1 MPRTGAPARR
11 HPAAKPVLLMVI
23 AAGLVT
29 ACGAHGVAA
38 PDSSHP
44 AATASAP
51 SATAQA
57 QATTPP
63 RYIAPLTGLPAASSA
78 AADRPAVAMVLSGQ
92 HLYGL
97 GQADMVFEEITSPTR
112 YIAVFQS
119 QQPSMVGPI
128 TSTRP
133 TDGMVL
139 SVLHALVGYAGG
151 TPGFV
156 DVLDHT
162 KVIDLGQADHNS
174 LYRQVSW
181 GLAASASALERAAR
195 GSQPPPM
202 LSYRGEGLGT
212 GHTLAASGVQRRSSV
227 RVQLPG
233 GGSADWRFNSA
244 IDRWV
249 QVSGGPPASVAN
261 LIIQMVAYKQVF
273 VSHRE
278 GITVPSARVV
288 GTGRAI
294 VFTGLAGTGLTGS
307 GGLAVAANW
316 SKPAL
321 GDVTNYLAADYSVL
335 NFAPGPTWVILAPPG
350 TRVVAGS

>member
-1 MPRTGAPARR
+1 MLRKRAPARR
-11 HPAAKPVLLMVI
+11 RLAAKSALLLMI
-23 AAGLVT
+23 TAGLLT
-29 ACGAHGVAA
+29 ACGGHGAAA
-38 PDSSHP
+38 PAVTTP
-44 AATASAP
+44 AP
-51 SATAQA
+51 SASTRTQATAQ
-57 QATTPP
+57 P
-63 RYIAPLTGLPAASSA
+63 RYIAPLTGLPAASSGA
-78 AADRPAVAMVLSGQ
+78 AGRPAVALMLSGQ

-97 GQADMVFEEITSPTR
+97 GQADMVFEEITSPIR

-119 QQPSMVGPI
+119 QQVGLVGPI

-139 SVLHALVGYAGG
+139 SVLHPLVGYAGG

-162 KVIDLGQADHNS
+162 KVTDLGQADHSS

-181 GLAASASALERAAR
+181 GLAASTAALERAAR
-195 GSQPPPM
+195 GSQPPSL

-212 GHTLAASGVQRRSSV
+212 GHTLAATGVQRRSSV

-233 GGSADWRFNSA
+233 GSSIDWRFNPA

-278 GITVPSARVV
+278 DITVPSARVL
-288 GTGRAI
+288 GSGRAM
-294 VFTGLAGTGLTGS
+294 VFTGLEGTGMSGS
-307 GGLAVAANW
+307 LGLAVAASW
-316 SKPAL
+316 SKPGL

-335 NFAPGPTWVILAPPG
+335 NFAPGATWVILAPPG
-350 TRVVAGS
+350 TRVLAGS

>member
-1 MPRTGAPARR
+1 MA
-11 HPAAKPVLLMVI
+11 VM
-23 AAGLVT
+23 AGLVT

-38 PDSSHP
+38 PAGTSHP
-44 AATASAP
+44 AVTPPAASA
-51 SATAQA
+51 SAQA
-57 QATTPP
+57 QATAPP
-63 RYIAPLTGLPAASSA
+63 RYIAPLTGLPAVSSDA
-78 AADRPAVAMVLSGQ
+78 ANRPAVALVLSGQ

-97 GQADMVFEEITSPTR
+97 GQADMVFEEITSPIR

-119 QQPSMVGPI
+119 QQVGLVGPI

-139 SVLHALVGYAGG
+139 SVLHPLVGYAGG

-162 KVIDLGQADHNS
+162 KVTDLGQADHSS

-181 GLAASASALERAAR
+181 GLAASTAALERAAR
-195 GSQPPPM
+195 GSQPPSL

-212 GHTLAASGVQRRSSV
+212 GHTLAATGVQRRSSV

-233 GGSADWRFNSA
+233 GSSIDWRFNPA

-278 GITVPSARVV
+278 DITVPSARVL
-288 GTGRAI
+288 GSGRAM
-294 VFTGLAGTGLTGS
+294 VFTGLEGTGMSGS
-307 GGLAVAANW
+307 LGLAVAASW
-316 SKPAL
+316 SKPGL

-335 NFAPGPTWVILAPPG
+335 NFAPGATWVILAPPG
-350 TRVVAGS
+350 TRVLAGS

>member
-1 MPRTGAPARR
+1 M
-11 HPAAKPVLLMVI
+11 KPTLLMVVT
-23 AAGLVT
+23 AGLVT
-29 ACGAHGVAA
+29 ACGGHGVAA
-38 PDSSHP
+38 SPGTSQP
-44 AATASAP
+44 AGATPAQSASAQVQATA
-51 SATAQA
+51 
-57 QATTPP
+57 PP
-63 RYIAPLTGLPAASSA
+63 RYIAPLTGLPAATSA
-78 AADRPAVAMVLSGQ
+78 VADRPAVALVLSGK

-97 GQADMVFEEITSPTR
+97 GQADMVFEEITSPVR

-119 QQPSMVGPI
+119 QQASLVGPI

-139 SVLHALVGYAGG
+139 SVLHPLVGYAGG

-162 KVIDLGQADHNS
+162 KVTDLGQAGHGS

-181 GLAASASALERAAR
+181 GLAASTAALERAAR
-195 GSQPPPM
+195 GSQPPSL

-212 GHTLAASGVQRRSSV
+212 GHTLAAAGVQRRSSV
-227 RVQLPG
+227 RVQLPH
-233 GGSADWRFNSA
+233 GSSIDWRFSPSL
-244 IDRWV
+244 DRWV

-278 GITVPSARVV
+278 GITVPSARVL
-288 GTGRAI
+288 GTGRAM
-294 VFTGLAGTGLTGS
+294 VFTGLEGTGMTGS
-307 GGLAVAANW
+307 LGLAVEANW
-316 SKPAL
+316 SKPGL

-335 NFAPGPTWVILAPPG
+335 NFAPGPTWVMLAPAG
-350 TRVVAGS
+350 TRVSAGS

>member
-1 MPRTGAPARR
+1 MAITAGLLTACAPHDVGATTGA
-11 HPAAKPVLLMVI
+11 
-23 AAGLVT
+23 
-29 ACGAHGVAA
+29 
-38 PDSSHP
+38 SHP
-44 AATASAP
+44 AGTTPSPSASAQD
-51 SATAQA
+51 TA
-57 QATTPP
+57 PP
-63 RYIAPLTGLPAASSA
+63 RYIAPLTGLPAASAA
-78 AADRPAVAMVLSGQ
+78 AADRPAVALVLSGQ

-97 GQADMVFEEITSPTR
+97 GQADMVFEEITSPIR

-119 QQPSMVGPI
+119 QQATLVGPI

-139 SVLHALVGYAGG
+139 SVLHPLVGYAGG

-162 KVIDLGQADHNS
+162 KVIDLGQAGHSS

-181 GLAASASALERAAR
+181 GLAASTVALERAAHS
-195 GSQPPPM
+195 SQPPPL

-212 GHTLAASGVQRRSSV
+212 GHTLAATGVVRRSSV

-233 GGSADWRFNSA
+233 GSSIDWQFRPA
-244 IDRWV
+244 LDRWI

-261 LIIQMVAYKQVF
+261 LIIQIVGYKQVF

-278 GITVPSARVV
+278 GITVPSARVLGV
-288 GTGRAI
+288 GRAM
-294 VFTGLAGTGLTGS
+294 VFTGLEGSGATGS
-307 GGLAVAANW
+307 LGLGVAANW
-316 SKPAL
+316 SKPGM

-350 TRVVAGS
+350 ARVLAGS